1 MIKRI
6 VDLFFSTMGL
16 VILSPIFIILAIW
29 IKRDSVG
36 PIFFRQARVGQYGIP
51 FNIFKFRTMVV
62 DSTFK
67 GPLITVSED
76 RRITKIGKVL
86 RHYKLDELPQ
96 LINVFKGEMSLV
108 GPRPE
113 VPRYVE
119 MFKKEYDA
127 VLRVK
132 PGITDYAAIEF
143 RDEENILKSYP
154 DPEDGYCTDILPKKI
169 QLYKK
174 YLKNRNFFVDLKI
187 IILTIRN
194 IAK

>member
-76 RRITKIGKVL
+76 HRITKIGKVL

-154 DPEDGYCTDILPKKI
+154 DPEDGYCRDILPKKI